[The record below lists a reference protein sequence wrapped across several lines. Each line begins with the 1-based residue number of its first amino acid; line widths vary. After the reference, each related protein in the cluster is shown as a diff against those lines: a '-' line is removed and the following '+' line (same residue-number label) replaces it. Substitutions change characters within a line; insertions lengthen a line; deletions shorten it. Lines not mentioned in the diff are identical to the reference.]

1 MKKVLIEYI
10 IKNTKNF
17 LIIAII
23 FILGVSL
30 GIIFINASDN
40 FQKDELN
47 NYVNALIKNIKE
59 TINKTQSIVKIVV
72 LIKYIR
78 KKNNGRK

>member
-10 IKNTKNF
+10 IKNKKNF

-59 TINKTQSIVKIVV
+59 I
-72 LIKYIR
+72 
-78 KKNNGRK
+78 